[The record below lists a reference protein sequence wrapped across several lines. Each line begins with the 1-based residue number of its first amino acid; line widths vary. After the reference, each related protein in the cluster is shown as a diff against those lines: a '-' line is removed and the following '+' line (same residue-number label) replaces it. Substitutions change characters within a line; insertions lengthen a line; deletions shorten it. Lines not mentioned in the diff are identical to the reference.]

1 MCLFKRHYF
10 DALQAVWILALRAD
24 NFPRAFVSC
33 FILGFYISRDLA
45 LNVNLKPFDLSQY
58 KTIVFDCDGVVLNSN
73 KTKVD
78 AYYGVA
84 KRMGG
89 TDAQAQAFVKH
100 HVTKGSFPRNGKVEY
115 YLKEIVKQPVTKE
128 IIQQYLAAFEDI
140 LDKSLMQCEIAPALS
155 ALKKATPQASWMLLS
170 GGDQAELR
178 RVFPRRKLGETNLAS
193 LFEAGIFGGPD
204 QKDDVLAREKT
215 NGNIQLPALFIG
227 DSKYDHQAAIKA
239 GLDFVFLSD
248 WTEVKDWQQYC
259 AENTIVALPN
269 ISQLLA

>member
-1 MCLFKRHYF
+1 LN
-10 DALQAVWILALRAD
+10 I
-24 NFPRAFVSC
+24 
-33 FILGFYISRDLA
+33 DLA
-45 LNVNLKPFDLSQY
+45 KY

-73 KTKVD
+73 KIKVD

-89 TDAQAQAFVKH
+89 SDADAQAFVHH
-100 HVTKGSFPRNGKVEY
+100 HVTKGSFPRNGKIEY
-115 YLKEIVKQPVTKE
+115 YLKQIVKQPITTELVQK
-128 IIQQYLAAFEDI
+128 YLEAFEDI
-140 LDKSLMQCEIAPALS
+140 LDKSLMQCEIAPALL

-178 RVFPRRKLGETNLAS
+178 RVFPRRNIDGHNLAEM
-193 LFEAGIFGGPD
+193 FEAGIFGGPD
-204 QKDDVLAREKT
+204 QKDEVLAREIA

-227 DSKYDHQAAIKA
+227 DSKYDHQAATKA

-259 AENTIVALPN
+259 ADNN
-269 ISQLLA
+269 IITHKSMESLLL